1 MDVSDRGL
9 STQGTRVDIRKTGLD
24 PNFWYPVARST
35 ELKPGKALDVSF
47 AGKPIVIVRPKQ
59 GAPFALENKC
69 AHRQVPLHV
78 GAVNGDRIKCGYH
91 GWEYNSKGLCVNI
104 PYFKDCKESENKVL
118 SYPTKE
124 NYGLIFIFPGEK
136 EAADKIDFPQIP
148 GASNSDYKIRY
159 LDRRVDCHYSFM
171 HENLMDMNHQFLHRR
186 LMGGIKTIFLEN
198 RQGDN
203 WVETDYTFKRDAG
216 KQPLGEKFMLGK
228 RPIAVRAEERD
239 IMTIRTEYP
248 YQTLKFWTA
257 GSNEPALDLWNV
269 YIPIDT
275 EQRSNHTFGLM
286 MIKRPSISLLLEV
299 FWPFIIW
306 FTNGIFAEDRWICE
320 LEQKA
325 YENQGEDQN
334 REIFPAVIQ
343 LRNMLTANG
352 IPLSNKF

>member
-1 MDVSDRGL
+1 MEVSDYRFP
-9 STQGTRVDIRKTGLD
+9 TRGTRVDIRKTGLD
-24 PNFWYPVARST
+24 PNFWYPVARSRD
-35 ELKPGKALDVSF
+35 LKPGKALDVSF
-47 AGKPIVIVRPKQ
+47 AGKPIVIVRPKHRP
-59 GAPFALENKC
+59 PFALENKC

-78 GAVNGDRIKCGYH
+78 GAVDGDRIKCGYH
-91 GWEYNSKGLCVNI
+91 GWEYNSEGLCVNI
-104 PYFKDCKESENKVL
+104 PYFKDCKSSENKIL
-118 SYPTKE
+118 SYPTRE
-124 NYGLIFIFPGEK
+124 DYGLIFIFPGEEK
-136 EAADKIDFPQIP
+136 TADNVQFPQIP

-159 LDRRVDCHYSFM
+159 LDRKVGCHYSFM

-198 RQGDN
+198 RQGEN
-203 WVETDYTFKRDAG
+203 WVETDYTFKRNAG

-228 RPIAVRAEERD
+228 RPTAAGVRDRD

-257 GSNEPALDLWNV
+257 GSVEPALDLWNV
-269 YIPIDT
+269 YIPIDA

-286 MIKRPSISLLLEV
+286 MIKRPSTRLLLEL

-325 YENQGEDQN
+325 YEKQGEDQN
-334 REIFPAVIQ
+334 REIFPAIIQ
-343 LRNMLTANG
+343 LRNLLTANG
-352 IPLSNKF
+352 VPIRNYF